1 MMVAFWRVINERG
14 GDKRMMIS
22 SLMGRM
28 VLTLLRGQSIVL
40 TLEAT

>member
-1 MMVAFWRVINERG
+1 MMVAFWRMINERG
-14 GDKRMMIS
+14 GDERVMIS